1 MLQMT
6 GITLFGLKY
15 KYIAFRLKGTEVL
28 GYDAKVDAQIDDL
41 TLRLCDDSEALKPE
55 RKKKIPFESVEIRAI
70 CQCLM
75 ERRNREIQAKRY
87 GAVDALNELLIQFS
101 C

>member
-1 MLQMT
+1 MLWNSKSSLYFLWRQGEGLLQMH
-6 GITLFGLKY
+6 GITLFGLK
-15 KYIAFRLKGTEVL
+15 
-28 GYDAKVDAQIDDL
+28 L
-41 TLRLCDDSEALKPE
+41 TILLSACVMIRKLLKPE
-55 RKKKIPFESVEIRAI
+55 RKKKIPFVPVEIRAI

-87 GAVDALNELLIQFS
+87 GAVDALNELLIQFA